1 MKRKSEAHEY
11 LPLMFQRDGVPPRM
25 IVDGSKEQV
34 EGDFAREC
42 KEYGC

>member
-1 MKRKSEAHEY
+1 MKIC
-11 LPLMFQRDGVPPRM
+11 LMFQRDVLPPRM

-34 EGDFAREC
+34 EGDFSREC